1 MDNTGGMGFAELLA
15 QPGVFEEIELRS
27 RFGFLAFHGGP
38 VERVTTMIARMAAE
52 RSGSSFYAI
61 DQPEDRPLHIP
72 SIRVDPAESP
82 TLTRFYEHVD
92 AVCTVHGYG
101 RDKEKQWIL
110 LGGRNRELASLA
122 RQELEDRLSQ
132 QFRVIDELEEIP
144 KGLRGVH
151 DRNPVNVARQ
161 QGVQVELPPG
171 VRWNWDAR
179 QWGDAEGLEPTATI
193 DAVVDALTAMAT
205 GWLAR

>member
-1 MDNTGGMGFAELLA
+1 M
-15 QPGVFEEIELRS
+15 
-27 RFGFLAFHGGP
+27 
-38 VERVTTMIARMAAE
+38 
-52 RSGSSFYAI
+52 
-61 DQPEDRPLHIP
+61 
-72 SIRVDPAESP
+72 
-82 TLTRFYEHVD
+82 
-92 AVCTVHGYG
+92 
-101 RDKEKQWIL
+101 
-110 LGGRNRELASLA
+110 
-122 RQELEDRLSQ
+122 
-132 QFRVIDELEEIP
+132 IDELEEIP

-193 DAVVDALTAMAT
+193 DAVVDAITAMAT